1 MPHTSYTSPEIPSSR
16 RRTPNAGVFT
26 LVPLLVSAAVRP
38 AAAQVTPAARPFT
51 TTRTSLAPTD
61 SVAPGSVTSKSRPGG
76 QPNGTANTV
85 RVPALDRSAGVAVA
99 GDAPIRRT
107 VPTGALAPTAS
118 WPQGAPPTPRLV
130 STRNPALTARE
141 RRAVGLSQRWIANR
155 EMPTHGAEGT
165 VMFAFGATLP
175 SIVCA
180 PLYVCDVA
188 LQPGEVV
195 NDVNTGD
202 KDRWDVVP
210 ATSGAGAVQTTHVII
225 KPHDAGLATNV
236 IVTTDR
242 RTYVLKLLS
251 RQADWMPRVAF
262 TYPDDADRQWAA
274 YRARQDAPRAT
285 GHEGA
290 SAAEGG
296 GVLATGEALASLDFN
311 FRVDGDRPRWRPV
324 RVYTDGVKTYIQLP
338 AAVATAEAPA
348 LVALGEDG
356 GEQLV
361 NYRMVGDRYV
371 VDRVL
376 DHAVLLTGVGRSQQR
391 VEVTRGGGH

>member
-1 MPHTSYTSPEIPSSR
+1 MPYTSRISP
-16 RRTPNAGVFT
+16 AAALG
-26 LVPLLVSAAVRP
+26 LLPLFLGGAVRP
-38 AAAQVTPAARPFT
+38 AAAQNPAPARAFTGGRSSTPPDSTKSAGGAPAGRPNVAPNGVRVPAIDRRAA
-51 TTRTSLAPTD
+51 AA
-61 SVAPGSVTSKSRPGG
+61 APGSV
-76 QPNGTANTV
+76 
-85 RVPALDRSAGVAVA
+85 
-99 GDAPIRRT
+99 GDAPVRRS
-107 VPTGALAPTAS
+107 VPTGAQTSPTT
-118 WPQGAPPTPRLV
+118 WPQGAPPAPRIV
-130 STRNPALTARE
+130 SSRNPALSARE

-165 VMFAFGATLP
+165 VLFTFGATLP

-210 ATSGAGAVQTTHVII
+210 ATSGTGAVQTTHIII
-225 KPHDAGLATNV
+225 KPHDAGLATNA

-251 RQADWMPRVAF
+251 RQSDWMPRVAF

-274 YRARQDAPRAT
+274 YRARQEAP
-285 GHEGA
+285 H
-290 SAAEGG
+290 AAGREGG
-296 GVLATGEALASLDFN
+296 NAADSGSLLATGEALANLDFN

-338 AAVATAEAPA
+338 TAVATAGAPV
-348 LVALGEDG
+348 LVALGPDG

-376 DHAVLLTGVGRSQQR
+376 ERAVLLTGVGRSQER
-391 VEVTRGGGH
+391 VEITHGGGR

>member
-1 MPHTSYTSPEIPSSR
+1 MPHTSRTQVAVPSTCR
-16 RRTPNAGVFT
+16 RLQVLTVVAVLAG
-26 LVPLLVSAAVRP
+26 AAVQS
-38 AAAQVTPAARPFT
+38 AAAQTTPVTRPFT
-51 TTRTSLAPTD
+51 ATHNAPTPAD
-61 SVAPGSVTSKSRPGG
+61 SMRLAGAASRPGAA
-76 QPNGTANTV
+76 PNGAPGTV
-85 RVPALDRSAGVAVA
+85 RVPALDRSAGAGTV
-99 GDAPIRRT
+99 GDAPVRRS
-107 VPTGALAPTAS
+107 VPVGAPAPAAS

-130 STRNPALTARE
+130 STRNPALSARE

-155 EMPTHGAEGT
+155 EMPTHGVEGT
-165 VMFAFGATLP
+165 VMFTFGATLP
-175 SIVCA
+175 SVVCA

-195 NDVNTGD
+195 NDVNIGD

-225 KPHDAGLATNV
+225 KPHDAGLATNA

-274 YRARQDAPRAT
+274 YRARQDAPRAAAR
-285 GHEGA
+285 EGA
-290 SAAEGG
+290 GATVGSGA
-296 GVLATGEALASLDFN
+296 LATGEALASLDFN

-324 RVYTDGVKTYIQLP
+324 RVYTDGAKTYIQLP
-338 AAVATAEAPA
+338 AAVSTAEAPA
-348 LVALGEDG
+348 LVALGADG

-361 NYRMVGDRYV
+361 NYRMIGDRYV

-376 DHAVLLTGVGRSQQR
+376 DRAVLLTGVGRAQQR
-391 VEVTRGGGH
+391 VEVTRGGGR